1 MPTDAPRIDGAK
13 VRALRVR
20 ARLTVTDLAR
30 EAHVSRFFVHY
41 VESGARQP
49 SAPYALV
56 LAHVLGE
63 ALDEAITV
71 DDLAA
76 DDDGPHRAQ
85 VPA

>member
-1 MPTDAPRIDGAK
+1 MHADPPRIDGAK

-56 LAHVLGE
+56 LAHCLAE
-63 ALDEAITV
+63 ALDEPITV

-76 DDDGPHRAQ
+76 DDEDPHSAQ